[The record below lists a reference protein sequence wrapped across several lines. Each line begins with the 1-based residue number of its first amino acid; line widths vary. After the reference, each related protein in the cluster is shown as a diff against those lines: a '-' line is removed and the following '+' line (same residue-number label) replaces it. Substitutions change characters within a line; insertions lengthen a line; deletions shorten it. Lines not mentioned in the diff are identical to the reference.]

1 MESDE
6 QQEAFVDALPEE
18 VEEDRR
24 RGEREKAPDNAEER
38 VIHERGLG
46 FISDHVV
53 ASLEAQGEME
63 REGGPDSAGDG
74 NGTSLSDDQGGPEE
88 DKKAADVE
96 LIAGADME
104 VEGEAEEQRVGEH
117 SGVHFIFPQS

>member
-6 QQEAFVDALPEE
+6 QQEAFVDVLPEE
-18 VEEDRR
+18 VEEDTR

-46 FISDHVV
+46 FSDHVV
-53 ASLEAQGEME
+53 ALEAEGEME
-63 REGGPDSAGDG
+63 REGGPDSVGDG
-74 NGTSLSDDQGGPEE
+74 NGTSLSDDQGGPED

-96 LIAGADME
+96 LIAGADIE
-104 VEGEAEEQRVGEH
+104 VQGEAEGEEQRVGKH
-117 SGVHFIFPQS
+117 SGVYSIFPQS